1 MFFSFFDIKTKTGQW
16 LNIAIGILFTLF
28 TLLVEIS
35 FMNVWRTFYVFLFFL
50 ESILTLIIVITV

>member
-1 MFFSFFDIKTKTGQW
+1 MFFSFFDIKTKTGRW